1 MSEGGSGPNKTV
13 RLLAV
18 CGVIA
23 PIAWVVGATVAGL
36 FHPGYNHVAQQLSE
50 LGAVGAPYAAVWNA
64 AVASFGLLMVGFAFG
79 LHRGISGSRGSMVG
93 PALVAVSGFAW
104 ASQGLFFSCDPGCI
118 PVSFTGVMHG
128 TVGLVGLSGL
138 FFANIVLWRTLKKDS
153 RWQQYS
159 SYSLLTAVVTFALF
173 LGVNLSFSTLAALGI
188 VGLVQRVLLGIPIL
202 WIEVMAIR
210 LLRLSISKA
219 TLESVGERES
229 KLQR

>member
-1 MSEGGSGPNKTV
+1 M
-13 RLLAV
+13 
-18 CGVIA
+18 
-23 PIAWVVGATVAGL
+23 
-36 FHPGYNHVAQQLSE
+36 
-50 LGAVGAPYAAVWNA
+50 
-64 AVASFGLLMVGFAFG
+64 
-79 LHRGISGSRGSMVG
+79 
-93 PALVAVSGFAW
+93 
-104 ASQGLFFSCDPGCI
+104 
-118 PVSFTGVMHG
+118 
-128 TVGLVGLSGL
+128 GLSGL